1 MNKPASMPKLSKASL
16 SSLKLP
22 KGFSYMHIILIVLC
36 IVFAGLTI
44 YFAVSYFQATGNKN
58 DVEKQV
64 TQKQQQIDAM
74 GGPQNISALLA
85 QLEDALK
92 NLEDES
98 PFPDTVNN
106 VDVAYAILQ
115 ASREAS
121 ITCYDYDPGSPS
133 VMAINV
139 NEYIENRYSISSSG
153 PADSGGEKL
162 VRITHFFEE
171 LEAAYDTYMIS
182 GVSLSDTEGDGLWT
196 VSFTYSV
203 LSLRQ
208 AQ

>member
-1 MNKPASMPKLSKASL
+1 MPKLSKASL
-16 SSLKLP
+16 SSIKLP
-22 KGFSYMHIILIVLC
+22 KGFSYMHLILVVLC

-44 YFAVSYFQATGNKN
+44 YFAISYFKASGNKS
-58 DVEKQV
+58 DFEKQI

-85 QLEDALK
+85 QLDDAQK
-92 NLEDES
+92 NLVDES

-106 VDVAYAILQ
+106 VDVAYSILQ

-121 ITCYDYDPGSPS
+121 ITCYDYNPGGP
-133 VMAINV
+133 AIMPINGH
-139 NEYIENRYSISSSG
+139 EYIANRYAISSSG

-162 VRITHFFEE
+162 VRITHFLEE
-171 LEAAYDTYMIS
+171 LEEAYDTSDIS
-182 GVSLSDTEGDGLWT
+182 GLSVSDSEGDGLWT

-203 LSLRQ
+203 ISLSQ
-208 AQ
+208 NN